1 MQVILLERIRKL
13 GQMGDVVTVKNGF
26 ALNYLLPHGKALR
39 ATDANLQRFE
49 SQKTQLEARN
59 LELKK
64 EAEAVAKKV
73 DGDSFLII
81 RQASD
86 TGQLFG
92 SVATRDIAETIT
104 QGGTTIERRQIM
116 LLRPIKTLGL
126 HPFTVSLHPEV
137 DATVTVNVA
146 RSEEEAGRQ
155 ERGED
160 ILTGEIAD
168 EEEAAIAAEE
178 IFEDQELAK
187 EAEQV
192 LQEAGAEG
200 EAPAPTEAEAE
211 TKAEAEPAVAD
222 AEPADEG
229 GETDEEAGD
238 QPEAED
244 QTATKAKSKGKGSKA
259 KKKS

>member
-13 GQMGDVVTVKNGF
+13 GQMGEVVTVKDGF
-26 ALNYLLPHGKALR
+26 ARNYLLPYGKALR
-39 ATDANLQRFE
+39 ATDANLLRFE
-49 SQKTQLEARN
+49 SNKSQLEARN

-64 EAEAVAKKV
+64 EAEVVAKKV
-73 DGDSFLII
+73 DGNKFLII

-92 SVATRDIAETIT
+92 SVATRDIAEAVT

-126 HPFTVSLHPEV
+126 HPITVSLHPEV

-160 ILTGEIAD
+160 ILTGEIED
-168 EEEAAIAAEE
+168 QEEAAIAAEE
-178 IFEDQELAK
+178 IFEDEERAK

-192 LQEAGAEG
+192 LQEGDAEDEMPA
-200 EAPAPTEAEAE
+200 EARAE
-211 TKAEAEPAVAD
+211 TKAEAEPAGAD
-222 AEPADEG
+222 AEPAEEG
-229 GETDEEAGD
+229 SEPDAGPDD
-238 QPEAED
+238 QAEAED
-244 QTATKAKSKGKGSKA
+244 QSADEAESKGRGGKG

>member
-1 MQVILLERIRKL
+1 MQVILLERIRRL
-13 GQMGDVVTVKNGF
+13 GQMGDVVTVKDGF
-26 ALNYLLPHGKALR
+26 ARNYLLPYGKALR

-49 SQKTQLEARN
+49 GEKTQLEARN
-59 LELKK
+59 LELKS
-64 EAEAVAKKV
+64 EAETLAKKV
-73 DGDSFLII
+73 DGSSFLII

-104 QGGTTIERRQIM
+104 QGGTAVERRQIM

-126 HPFTVSLHPEV
+126 HPITVSLHPEV

-160 ILTGEIAD
+160 ILTGEIED
-168 EEEAAIAAEE
+168 EEEAVIAAEK
-178 IFEDQELAK
+178 IFEDEERAK
-187 EAEQV
+187 EVEEA
-192 LQEAGAEG
+192 LQEEGAEG
-200 EAPAPTEAEAE
+200 EAPAGAEAGP
-211 TKAEAEPAVAD
+211 KAEAEPAEAD
-222 AEPADEG
+222 AEPTVDASEPEAKSGDDAEDE
-229 GETDEEAGD
+229 D
-238 QPEAED
+238 QPAD
-244 QTATKAKSKGKGSKA
+244 KAKSEGGGGKG